1 MVPNLALLYEPPFG
15 VEGDN
20 GWWIGKRGGGGGD
33 WGRVV
38 VDFAFQAIQSFLVS
52 VGTRNETFQ
61 FFLSFEI
68 LKKQKEVKKIDL
80 NRFKIDS
87 DRVHFRSDLRS
98 F

>member
-1 MVPNLALLYEPPFG
+1 MAFNIEVPNLALLYEPPF
-15 VEGDN
+15 
-20 GWWIGKRGGGGGD
+20 WGGGGYWVVD
-33 WGRVV
+33 WEKQGVV
-38 VDFAFQAIQSFLVS
+38 VDFVFQAIQSFLVS
-52 VGTRNETFQ
+52 VKTRNETFQ